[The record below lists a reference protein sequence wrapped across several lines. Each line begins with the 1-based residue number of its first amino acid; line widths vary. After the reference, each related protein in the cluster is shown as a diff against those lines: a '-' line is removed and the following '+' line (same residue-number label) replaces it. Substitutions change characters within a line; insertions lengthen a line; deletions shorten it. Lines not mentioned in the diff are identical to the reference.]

1 MKILLVQSIKD
12 KKRVLNLM
20 PHLGLGYLATSLR
33 EKGTVQILDCVKE
46 KFDFDDFAFFIKKN
60 QPTVVGFTMFSCDS
74 ESVKQ
79 GIEIVKRINPNIVTV
94 VGGPHPSG
102 DSHGTMKY
110 LPEVDFA
117 FKGEAE
123 TSFPL
128 LIDLLLNGN
137 SADERQFSAIPG
149 LVWKKDN
156 TIVCNQPKF
165 SDDLDSLG
173 FPSWDLIMP
182 HTYKGVPNGVF
193 LKQAPFAPII
203 TTRGCPYACTFCA
216 GHNVTGKKIR
226 RRTIDHII
234 EEIKIL
240 HLKYGIREI
249 HIEDDNFTFDNEF
262 AKKVCEEIIRLNYPL
277 TFSCPNGV
285 RLDRVDRELLELM
298 KRAGWYIIF
307 VGIESGS
314 ERILKH
320 MKKSLKKEQI
330 REKVS
335 LIRDVGLEASGY
347 FILGYPEETKEDIYE
362 TIRFARSLD
371 LNWAQFATFI
381 PIPGSDI
388 IHSSKIHIF
397 DENVNW
403 TNFFN
408 TEVPYSPPGI
418 SKKEL
423 KKLQKEAFYSFYV
436 RPKVIWQLIKKIRR
450 DNFRLIMRRCFAYLF
465 N

>member
-1 MKILLVQSIKD
+1 MKILLVQPVKE
-12 KKRVLNLM
+12 KKHVLNLM

-33 EKGTVQILDCVKE
+33 KKFSVQILDCVKE
-46 KFDFDDFAFFIKKN
+46 NFNFDDFSTFVKKS
-60 QPTVVGFTMFSCDS
+60 QPDVVGFTMFSCDS

-79 GIEIVKRINPNIVTV
+79 CIDIVKHINPNIVTV

-102 DSHGTMKY
+102 DPCGTLEY
-110 LPEVDFA
+110 LPETDFA

-128 LIDLLLNGN
+128 LIDLLRNGN
-137 SADERQFSAIPG
+137 NTDEKTFSTIPG
-149 LVWKKDN
+149 LIWEKDN
-156 TIVCNQPKF
+156 TIVCNSPKF
-165 SDDLDSLG
+165 SDDMDSLG

-193 LKQAPFAPII
+193 LKQSPFAPII

-226 RRTIDHII
+226 KRTVEHII
-234 EEIKIL
+234 EEIKML

-249 HIEDDNFTFDNEF
+249 HIEDDNFTFDNDF

-314 ERILKH
+314 DRILKH

-335 LIRDVGLEASGY
+335 LIREVGLEASGY
-347 FILGYPEETKEDIYE
+347 FILGYPEETKDDIYE
-362 TIRFARSLD
+362 TIQFSRSLD

-381 PIPGSDI
+381 PIPGSEI
-388 IHSSKIHIF
+388 MNSKQF
-397 DENVNW
+397 QMLNET
-403 TNFFN
+403 TNLRNYFN
-408 TEVPYSPPGI
+408 TDVPYSPLGI
-418 SKKEL
+418 SKEEL
-423 KKLQKEAFYSFYV
+423 KKLQKKAFFYFYI

-450 DNFRLIMRRCFAYLF
+450 DNFRLIARRCFAYLF

>member
-1 MKILLVQSIKD
+1 MKILLVQPIKD
-12 KKRVLNLM
+12 KRRVLNLM
-20 PHLGLGYLATSLR
+20 PNLGLGYLATSLR
-33 EKGTVQILDCVKE
+33 KKFTVQILDCVKE
-46 KFDFDDFAFFIKKN
+46 NIDFDAFAHFIKKN
-60 QPTVVGFTMFSCDS
+60 QFDVIGFTMFSCDI
-74 ESVKQ
+74 ESIRQSIK
-79 GIEIVKRINPNIVTV
+79 IVKDINPKIVVV

-102 DSHGTMKY
+102 DPNGTMKY
-110 LPEVDFA
+110 LSEADFA

-123 TSFPL
+123 IGLPL
-128 LIDLLLNGN
+128 LIDSLLSNNTTEEKQL
-137 SADERQFSAIPG
+137 STIPG
-149 LVWKKDN
+149 LIWKNDN
-156 TIVCNQPKF
+156 EVMCNVNLF
-165 SDDLDSLG
+165 SDNLDIFG

-182 HTYKGVPNGVF
+182 HTYRGVPNGVF
-193 LKQAPFAPII
+193 LKQSPFAPII

-226 RRTIDHII
+226 RRTVDHII

-240 HLKYGIREI
+240 HLEYGIREI

-262 AKKVCEEIIRLNYPL
+262 AKKVCDEIIRRNYPL

-314 ERILKH
+314 DRILKH

-397 DENVNW
+397 DGNVNW
-403 TNFFN
+403 ANFFN

-418 SKKEL
+418 SKKDL
-423 KKLQKEAFYSFYV
+423 KKLQKKAFYSFYM